1 MTDKSS
7 DLDGD
12 PVVKSARRF
21 QMQRNAIVSRT
32 TQAMRAGCCRAPR
45 RACGMATS
53 CRPGSMR
60 HELLLDGRKA
70 GQLVSSG
77 VEGRR

>member
-21 QMQRNAIVSRT
+21 QMQRRNAMVSRT
-32 TQAMRAGCCRAPR
+32 TQAMRAGCCLAPG
-45 RACGMATS
+45 APDAAWQ
-53 CRPGSMR
+53 PA
-60 HELLLDGRKA
+60 A
-70 GQLVSSG
+70 G
-77 VEGRR
+77 